1 MSLSDPLPPPP
12 VDTVDRPRPQ
22 FPPTVVQQP
31 VVPSQPVPP
40 AMRAKPAGPRTSRVV
55 LRRLDPWAVLKVS
68 ALFWFSMVLILLTA
82 GVLLWAAAASV
93 GLVNGI
99 EDAMA
104 GFGFE
109 DYEFLPGKIL
119 RGAAL
124 VGLVLSIAGT
134 IGNVLLAVLYNL
146 ISDTVGGL
154 RLTLSED
161 VPSSTRI

>member
-12 VDTVDRPRPQ
+12 VDTVDRPRVQPSTPPQ
-22 FPPTVVQQP
+22 PAPTGF
-31 VVPSQPVPP
+31 
-40 AMRAKPAGPRTSRVV
+40 RAKPAGPRTSRVV
-55 LRRLDPWAVLKVS
+55 LRRVDPWAVLKVS
-68 ALFWFSMVLILLTA
+68 ALFWVSIVLILLTA

-93 GLVNGI
+93 GLVSGI

-124 VGLVLSIAGT
+124 VGLVLSVAGT
-134 IGNVLLAVLYNL
+134 LGNVLLAVLYNL
-146 ISDTVGGL
+146 ISDTIGGL

>member
-1 MSLSDPLPPPP
+1 LSLSDPLPPPP
-12 VDTVDRPRPQ
+12 VDTVDRPRVQPSTPPQ
-22 FPPTVVQQP
+22 PAPTGF
-31 VVPSQPVPP
+31 
-40 AMRAKPAGPRTSRVV
+40 RAKPAGPRTSRVV
-55 LRRLDPWAVLKVS
+55 LRRVDPWAVLKVS
-68 ALFWFSMVLILLTA
+68 ALFWVSIVLILLTA

-93 GLVNGI
+93 GLVSGI

-124 VGLVLSIAGT
+124 VGLVLSVAGT
-134 IGNVLLAVLYNL
+134 LGNVLLAVLYNL
-146 ISDTVGGL
+146 ISDTLGGL

>member
-1 MSLSDPLPPPP
+1 LSLSDPLPPPP
-12 VDTVDRPRPQ
+12 VDTVDRPRVQPSTPPQ
-22 FPPTVVQQP
+22 PAPTGF
-31 VVPSQPVPP
+31 
-40 AMRAKPAGPRTSRVV
+40 RAKPAGPRTSRVV
-55 LRRLDPWAVLKVS
+55 LRRVDPWAVLKVS
-68 ALFWFSMVLILLTA
+68 ALFWVSIVLILLTA

-93 GLVNGI
+93 GLVSGI

-124 VGLVLSIAGT
+124 VGLVVSVAGT
-134 IGNVLLAVLYNL
+134 LGNVLLAVLYNL
-146 ISDTVGGL
+146 ISDTIGGL

>member
-1 MSLSDPLPPPP
+1 LSLSDPLPPPP
-12 VDTVDRPRPQ
+12 VDTVDRPRVQRPL
-22 FPPTVVQQP
+22 PPQP
-31 VVPSQPVPP
+31 VSTGF
-40 AMRAKPAGPRTSRVV
+40 RAKPAGPRTSRVV
-55 LRRLDPWAVLKVS
+55 LRRVDPWAVLKVS
-68 ALFWFSMVLILLTA
+68 ALFWFSIVLILLTA

-93 GLVNGI
+93 GLVSGI

-104 GFGFE
+104 GLGFE

-124 VGLVLSIAGT
+124 VGLVISVAGT
-134 IGNVLLAVLYNL
+134 FGNVLLAVLYNL

-161 VPSSTRI
+161 APTTTRI

>member
-1 MSLSDPLPPPP
+1 
-12 VDTVDRPRPQ
+12 
-22 FPPTVVQQP
+22 
-31 VVPSQPVPP
+31 
-40 AMRAKPAGPRTSRVV
+40 VV
-55 LRRLDPWAVLKVS
+55 LRRVDPWAVLKVS
-68 ALFWFSMVLILLTA
+68 ALFWFSIVLILLTA

-93 GLVNGI
+93 GLVSGI

-119 RGAAL
+119 KGAAL
-124 VGLVLSIAGT
+124 VGVVISVAGT
-134 IGNVLLAVLYNL
+134 LGNVLLAVLYNL

-161 VPSSTRI
+161 VPSNTRI

>member
-12 VDTVDRPRPQ
+12 VDTVDRPRAQPPGPPQ
-22 FPPTVVQQP
+22 
-31 VVPSQPVPP
+31 P
-40 AMRAKPAGPRTSRVV
+40 ASTGFRAKPAGPRTSRVV
-55 LRRLDPWAVLKVS
+55 LRRVDPWAVLKVS

-124 VGLVLSIAGT
+124 VGVVWSIAGT
-134 IGNVLLAVLYNL
+134 LGNVLLAVLYNL

-161 VPSSTRI
+161 APSSSRI

>member
-1 MSLSDPLPPPP
+1 VQPSTPPQPA
-12 VDTVDRPRPQ
+12 
-22 FPPTVVQQP
+22 PTGF
-31 VVPSQPVPP
+31 
-40 AMRAKPAGPRTSRVV
+40 RAKPAGPRTSRVV
-55 LRRLDPWAVLKVS
+55 LRRVDPWAVLKVS
-68 ALFWFSMVLILLTA
+68 ALFWVSIVLILLTA

-93 GLVNGI
+93 GLVSGI

-124 VGLVLSIAGT
+124 VGLVLSVAGT
-134 IGNVLLAVLYNL
+134 LGNVLLAVLYNL
-146 ISDTVGGL
+146 ISDTIGGL

>member
-12 VDTVDRPRPQ
+12 VDTVDRPRVQPSTPPQ
-22 FPPTVVQQP
+22 PAPTGF
-31 VVPSQPVPP
+31 
-40 AMRAKPAGPRTSRVV
+40 RAKPAGPRTSRVV
-55 LRRLDPWAVLKVS
+55 LRRVDPWAVLKVS
-68 ALFWFSMVLILLTA
+68 ALFWVSIVLILLTA

-93 GLVNGI
+93 GLVSGI

-124 VGLVLSIAGT
+124 VGLVVSVAGT
-134 IGNVLLAVLYNL
+134 LGNVLLAVLYNL
-146 ISDTVGGL
+146 ISDTIGGL

>member
-1 MSLSDPLPPPP
+1 LSLSDPLPPPP
-12 VDTVDRPRPQ
+12 VDTVDRPR
-22 FPPTVVQQP
+22 VQ
-31 VVPSQPVPP
+31 PP
-40 AMRAKPAGPRTSRVV
+40 APPQPARTGFRAKPAGPRASRVV
-55 LRRLDPWAVLKVS
+55 LRRVDPWAVLKVS
-68 ALFWFSMVLILLTA
+68 ALFWFSIVLILLTA

-93 GLVNGI
+93 GLVSGI

-124 VGLVLSIAGT
+124 VGLVLSVAGT
-134 IGNVLLAVLYNL
+134 LGNVLLAVLYNL

>member
-1 MSLSDPLPPPP
+1 MLKHTGWATNVSPPAIPP
-12 VDTVDRPRPQ
+12 AT
-22 FPPTVVQQP
+22 T
-31 VVPSQPVPP
+31 SQPSAPSSSGSTGF
-40 AMRAKPAGPRTSRVV
+40 RAKPAGPRTSRVV
-55 LRRLDPWAVLKVS
+55 LRRVDPWAVLKVS
-68 ALFWFSMVLILLTA
+68 ALFWLSIVLILLTA

-93 GLVNGI
+93 GLIGGI

-119 RGAAL
+119 KGAAL
-124 VGLVLSIAGT
+124 VGAVISVAGT
-134 IGNVLLAVLYNL
+134 LGNVLLAVLYNL

-161 VPSSTRI
+161 VPSNTRI

>member
-1 MSLSDPLPPPP
+1 VSLSDPLPPPP
-12 VDTVDRPRPQ
+12 IDTVDRPRVQPSV
-22 FPPTVVQQP
+22 PPQP
-31 VVPSQPVPP
+31 VASGF
-40 AMRAKPAGPRTSRVV
+40 RAKPAGPRTSRVV
-55 LRRLDPWAVLKVS
+55 LRRVDPWAVLKVS
-68 ALFWFSMVLILLTA
+68 ALFWFSIVLILLTA

-93 GLVNGI
+93 GLVSGI

-124 VGLVLSIAGT
+124 VGLVLSVAGT
-134 IGNVLLAVLYNL
+134 FGNVLLAVLYNL

-161 VPSSTRI
+161 APSSSRI

>member
-1 MSLSDPLPPPP
+1 
-12 VDTVDRPRPQ
+12 
-22 FPPTVVQQP
+22 
-31 VVPSQPVPP
+31 
-40 AMRAKPAGPRTSRVV
+40 VV

-68 ALFWFSMVLILLTA
+68 ALFWFSIVLILLTA

-93 GLVNGI
+93 GLVSGI

-109 DYEFLPGKIL
+109 DYQFLPGKIF

-124 VGLVLSIAGT
+124 IGLVLSIAGT
-134 IGNVLLAVLYNL
+134 FGNVLLAVLYNL

-161 VPSSTRI
+161 APSNTRI

>member
-12 VDTVDRPRPQ
+12 VDTVDRPR
-22 FPPTVVQQP
+22 VQP
-31 VVPSQPVPP
+31 AAPSQP
-40 AMRAKPAGPRTSRVV
+40 AATGFRAKPAGPRTSRVV
-55 LRRLDPWAVLKVS
+55 LRRVDPWAVLKVS
-68 ALFWFSMVLILLTA
+68 ALFWFSIVLIVLTA

-93 GLVNGI
+93 GLVSGI

-124 VGLVLSIAGT
+124 VGLVIAVAGT
-134 IGNVLLAVLYNL
+134 FGNVLLAVLYNL

-161 VPSSTRI
+161 APSSSRI

>member
-12 VDTVDRPRPQ
+12 VDTVDRPRVQPSAPPQ
-22 FPPTVVQQP
+22 PTP
-31 VVPSQPVPP
+31 TGF
-40 AMRAKPAGPRTSRVV
+40 RAKPAGPRTSRVV
-55 LRRLDPWAVLKVS
+55 LRRVDPWAVLKVS
-68 ALFWFSMVLILLTA
+68 ALFWLSMVLILLTA

-93 GLVNGI
+93 GLVSGI

-104 GFGFE
+104 GFGFD

-124 VGLVLSIAGT
+124 IGLVLSIAGT
-134 IGNVLLAVLYNL
+134 FGNVLLAVLYNL

-161 VPSSTRI
+161 APSSTRI

>member
-1 MSLSDPLPPPP
+1 MSLSDPLPPPR
-12 VDTVDRPRPQ
+12 VDTVDGPRAQPSAPPQ
-22 FPPTVVQQP
+22 
-31 VVPSQPVPP
+31 P
-40 AMRAKPAGPRTSRVV
+40 AASGFRAKPAGPRTSRVV
-55 LRRLDPWAVLKVS
+55 LRRVDPWAVLKVS

-93 GLVNGI
+93 GLVSGI

-124 VGLVLSIAGT
+124 VGLVISVAGT
-134 IGNVLLAVLYNL
+134 LGNVLLAVLYNL

>member
-1 MSLSDPLPPPP
+1 LSLSDPLPPPP
-12 VDTVDRPRPQ
+12 VDTVDRPR
-22 FPPTVVQQP
+22 VQ
-31 VVPSQPVPP
+31 PP
-40 AMRAKPAGPRTSRVV
+40 APPQPAATGFRAKPAGPRTSRVV
-55 LRRLDPWAVLKVS
+55 LRRVDPWAVLKVS
-68 ALFWFSMVLILLTA
+68 ALFWFSIVLILLTA

-93 GLVNGI
+93 GLVSGI

-119 RGAAL
+119 RGAAV
-124 VGLVLSIAGT
+124 VGLVLSVAGT
-134 IGNVLLAVLYNL
+134 FGNVLLAVLYNL

-161 VPSSTRI
+161 APSSTTRI

>member
-1 MSLSDPLPPPP
+1 VSLSDPLPPPP

-31 VVPSQPVPP
+31 VVPPQPVPP

-68 ALFWFSMVLILLTA
+68 ALFWFSLVLILLTA

-93 GLVNGI
+93 GVVGGI

>member
-1 MSLSDPLPPPP
+1 
-12 VDTVDRPRPQ
+12 
-22 FPPTVVQQP
+22 
-31 VVPSQPVPP
+31 
-40 AMRAKPAGPRTSRVV
+40 VV
-55 LRRLDPWAVLKVS
+55 LRRVDPWAVLKVS
-68 ALFWFSMVLILLTA
+68 ALFWLSVVLILLTA

-93 GLVNGI
+93 GLVSGI

-104 GFGFE
+104 GLGFE

-124 VGLVLSIAGT
+124 VGFVLSIAGT

-161 VPSSTRI
+161 APSSTRI

>member
-12 VDTVDRPRPQ
+12 VDTVDRARSQTTLPPQ
-22 FPPTVVQQP
+22 PLPPGV
-31 VVPSQPVPP
+31 
-40 AMRAKPAGPRTSRVV
+40 RAKPAGPRTSRVV
-55 LRRLDPWAVLKVS
+55 LRRIDPWAVLKVS
-68 ALFWFSMVLILLTA
+68 VLFWFSMVLILLTA

-93 GLVNGI
+93 GFVEGI

-104 GFGFE
+104 GIGF
-109 DYEFLPGKIL
+109 DNFQFLPGQIL
-119 RGAAL
+119 RGAAV

-134 IGNVLLAVLYNL
+134 CGNVLLAVLYNI

-161 VPSSTRI
+161 APSATRI

>member
-12 VDTVDRPRPQ
+12 VDTVDRPRVS
-22 FPPTVVQQP
+22 PPTPQQP
-31 VVPSQPVPP
+31 AAPGF
-40 AMRAKPAGPRTSRVV
+40 RAKPAGPRTSRVV

-68 ALFWFSMVLILLTA
+68 ALFWFSIVLILLTA

-93 GLVNGI
+93 GLVSGI
-99 EDAMA
+99 EDAME

-109 DYEFLPGKIL
+109 DYQFLPGKIF

-124 VGLVLSIAGT
+124 IGLVLSIAGT
-134 IGNVLLAVLYNL
+134 FGNVLLAVLYNL

-161 VPSSTRI
+161 APSNTRI

>member
-1 MSLSDPLPPPP
+1 LSLSDPLPPPP
-12 VDTVDRPRPQ
+12 VDTVDRPRVQPSTPPQ
-22 FPPTVVQQP
+22 PAPTGF
-31 VVPSQPVPP
+31 
-40 AMRAKPAGPRTSRVV
+40 RAKPAGPRTSRVV
-55 LRRLDPWAVLKVS
+55 LRRVDPWAVLKVS
-68 ALFWFSMVLILLTA
+68 ALFWVSIVLILLTA

-93 GLVNGI
+93 GLVSGI

-124 VGLVLSIAGT
+124 VGLVLSVAGT
-134 IGNVLLAVLYNL
+134 LGNVLLAVLYNL
-146 ISDTVGGL
+146 ISDTIGGL

>member
-22 FPPTVVQQP
+22 SPPTVVQPAIPPQP
-31 VVPSQPVPP
+31 APL

-154 RLTLSED
+154 RLVLSED
-161 VPSSTRI
+161 APTSNRI

>member
-1 MSLSDPLPPPP
+1 
-12 VDTVDRPRPQ
+12 
-22 FPPTVVQQP
+22 
-31 VVPSQPVPP
+31 
-40 AMRAKPAGPRTSRVV
+40 VV

-68 ALFWFSMVLILLTA
+68 ALFWFSIVLILLTA

-93 GLVNGI
+93 GLIGGI

-109 DYEFLPGKIL
+109 DYQFLPGKIF

-124 VGLVLSIAGT
+124 IGVVLAVAGT
-134 IGNVLLAVLYNL
+134 VGNVLLAVLYNL

-161 VPSSTRI
+161 APSNTRI